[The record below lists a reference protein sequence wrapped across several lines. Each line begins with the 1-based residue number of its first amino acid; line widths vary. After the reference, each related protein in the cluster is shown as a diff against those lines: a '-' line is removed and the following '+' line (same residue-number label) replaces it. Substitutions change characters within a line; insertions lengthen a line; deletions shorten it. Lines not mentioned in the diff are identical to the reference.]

1 MSGKKGMKHYP
12 VETKLEAV
20 RLYYEE
26 GMAQNEITQMLKIRD
41 PGRVKKWLSQYRT
54 EGAAAFRKKPRG
66 PGWRPKREN
75 KDAYIARLEMEN
87 ALLKKFHTELRKE
100 ELAKRNIGL
109 STNTKKNTK

>member
-26 GMAQNEITQMLKIRD
+26 GMVQSEITQKLKIRD
-41 PGRVKKWLSQYRT
+41 VGRVKKWLSQYRK

-66 PGWRPKREN
+66 PGRRPKREN